1 MTWQSY
7 TAWQTITKPL
17 YYINV
22 TLQICYLMLT
32 SIKQENLR
40 GVKKG
45 MSQSVAYLFI
55 SGQGLLSVD
64 SCL

>member
-32 SIKQENLR
+32 SIKQEKHER
-40 GVKKG
+40 RKKKVCHN
-45 MSQSVAYLFI
+45 QWHTLFI
-55 SGQGLLSVD
+55 SGQSLLSVD
-64 SCL
+64 S